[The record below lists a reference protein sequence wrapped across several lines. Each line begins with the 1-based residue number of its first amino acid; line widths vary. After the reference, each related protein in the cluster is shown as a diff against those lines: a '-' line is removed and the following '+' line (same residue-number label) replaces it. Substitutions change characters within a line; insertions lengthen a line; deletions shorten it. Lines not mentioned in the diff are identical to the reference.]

1 MFCAPSARPLQNGPA
16 SSAIAVNARPL
27 SLTVITEAAI
37 ITGMLSAES
46 DQSATASA
54 SIEAAAPTAMIR
66 MGRSRDPIQSDQRPA
81 ATRPSAPSTWATVTR
96 PPADAA
102 DQPRSVMSHTRVKVH
117 TTHCGTTS
125 STDTA

>member
-1 MFCAPSARPLQNGPA
+1 VFCAPSARPLQNGPA
-16 SSAIAVNARPL
+16 ISAIAVNASPL

-81 ATRPSAPSTWATVTR
+81 ATRPSAPSTWATVTS
-96 PPADAA
+96 PPAM
-102 DQPRSVMSHTRVKVH
+102 PP
-117 TTHCGTTS
+117 TS
-125 STDTA
+125 RGR